1 MNRPFLVIVFL
12 LVAAFG
18 LSAQTP
24 STSPAPASPSAA
36 SGQSADSAQTPVT
49 SGTQKTNVGSGAQT
63 GAGTPAQNT
72 SPNGTGPVT
81 PGGTL
86 KPSVQAPA
94 TPATQEGN
102 PTVSDSD
109 LQSQIQNALTKEPT
123 LSADSLQANVTDQ
136 NIELWGNVE
145 TAREK
150 QTALR
155 IVQSYAANKKVVNHI
170 SVGSRS
176 VSSPSQTERPPD
188 HPESPN
194 PATNPEPN
202 KGSRPPL

>member
-12 LVAAFG
+12 LVAALG

-36 SGQSADSAQTPVT
+36 SGQSADTAQTPVT

-72 SPNGTGPVT
+72 APNGTGPVT
-81 PGGTL
+81 PSGTL

-102 PTVSDSD
+102 PAVSDSE
-109 LQSQIQNALTKEPT
+109 LKSQIQNALTKEPT

-136 NIELWGNVE
+136 NIELSGNVE

-176 VSSPSQTERPPD
+176 VSPSQTERPPD
-188 HPESPN
+188 HSESPN